1 MKTAKLIIDGKEIE
15 IQINEEQLKQ
25 FCPQKKKTGYEKAT
39 KENPIFFFDL
49 GTGYVTNNHD
59 LGVESGSDNNA
70 YIAAN
75 YYTSEIVAKNN
86 ARADRLMRQLRRFAV
101 ERREE
106 PIDWKETSQHKF
118 YIYYTNKYGISIGD
132 VVALYDFGAIYFDT
146 KEAAHLAID
155 AFRDELLW
163 YFKEYKDSL

>member
-25 FCPQKKKTGYEKAT
+25 LCPQKKKTGYERVEHGLFYWCIDDKGQT
-39 KENPIFFFDL
+39 SYETEN
-49 GTGYVTNNHD
+49 GTCIDIRHFKD
-59 LGVESGSDNNA
+59 
-70 YIAAN
+70 AN
-75 YYTSEIVAKNN
+75 YYSDKIVAENN

-106 PIDWKETSQHKF
+106 KIDWKETSQHKF

-163 YFKEYKDSL
+163 YFKEYQDSL

>member
-25 FCPQKKKTGYEKAT
+25 LCPQKKKTGYERVYT
-39 KENPIFFFDL
+39 YEGYYRLSTNDCIIPTTEL
-49 GTGYVTNNHD
+49 GNDYD
-59 LGVESGSDNNA
+59 DKSYELC
-70 YIAAN
+70 N
-75 YYTSEIVAKNN
+75 YYSSRQVAENN
-86 ARADRLMRQLRRFAV
+86 ARADKLMRQLRRFAV
-101 ERREE
+101 EHREE

-146 KEAAHLAID
+146 KEATQLAISI
-155 AFRDELLW
+155 FKDELLW
-163 YFKEYKDSL
+163 YFKEYQDSL